1 MKGFDMRKVTVELDY
16 DAVDS
21 IVKQELRSLRETL
34 KEDLQKRKKGTG
46 IAIFEVDKTTDVG
59 LIKEHIEA
67 FNLILRYYGEK
78 DE

>member
-1 MKGFDMRKVTVELDY
+1 MRKVTVELDW

-21 IVKQELRSLRETL
+21 IVKQEMLSHRKNL
-34 KEDLQKRKKGTG
+34 KEDLKKRKNGTG
-46 IAIFEVDKTTDVG
+46 IAIFDTDKTADVA

>member
-1 MKGFDMRKVTVELDY
+1 MRKVTVELDY

-46 IAIFEVDKTTDVG
+46 MAIFEVDKTTDVA

>member
-1 MKGFDMRKVTVELDY
+1 MRKVTVELDY

-21 IVKQELRSLRETL
+21 IVKQELHSLRETL

-46 IAIFEVDKTTDVG
+46 IAIFEVDKTTDVA

>member
-1 MKGFDMRKVTVELDY
+1 MKGFNMRKVTVELDY

-21 IVKQELRSLRETL
+21 IVKQELHSLRETL

-46 IAIFEVDKTTDVG
+46 IAIFEVDKTTDVA

>member
-1 MKGFDMRKVTVELDY
+1 MRKVTVELDW

-34 KEDLQKRKKGTG
+34 VEDLQKRKKGTG
-46 IAIFEVDKTTDVG
+46 LAIFEVDKTMDVA